1 MAQDIIINQ
10 NPHQQVFQSLT
21 AKSLKRNNI
30 EVLLLVM
37 SSQAVISKKQKVSKS
52 VANAIHPARD
62 KILLIFD
69 LS

>member
-21 AKSLKRNNI
+21 AKSLKRNYI

-37 SSQAVISKKQKVSKS
+37 SSQAVISKNKKFP
-52 VANAIHPARD
+52 N
-62 KILLIFD
+62 LLLTPSIRRGTKNTAHF
-69 LS
+69 